1 MALRG
6 NQFKSNNIR
15 KNAADLPSGAK
26 KVRRTRSSQAEKL
39 PSFDWS
45 ASKVGKI
52 LGLLCLLFSIYFLVA
67 FTSYLFT
74 WQDDQSYVS
83 ASNGGWG
90 NLFKTPEELKVLG
103 IEDAIVENWLGK
115 FGALLAHQ
123 FIYKWFGIGSFIFI
137 GILFIVGYRLLF
149 KVRLFILSKLM
160 GYSLFFIFYIYV
172 VR

>member
-90 NLFKTPEELKVLG
+90 NLFKRSEENTYELQSLMSISYAFFCLK
-103 IEDAIVENWLGK
+103 NK
-115 FGALLAHQ
+115 
-123 FIYKWFGIGSFIFI
+123 
-137 GILFIVGYRLLF
+137 
-149 KVRLFILSKLM
+149 
-160 GYSLFFIFYIYV
+160 
-172 VR
+172 